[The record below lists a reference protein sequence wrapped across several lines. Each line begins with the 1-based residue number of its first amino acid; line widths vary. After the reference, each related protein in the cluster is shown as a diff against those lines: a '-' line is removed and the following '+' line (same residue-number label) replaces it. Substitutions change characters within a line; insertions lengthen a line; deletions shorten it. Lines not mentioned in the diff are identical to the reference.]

1 MKPYIEILKLVWP
14 LALGMINNAV
24 LQFTDR
30 MFLAHDSVEALE
42 AVLPASALAWI
53 FMSFFQSVVGYS
65 NVFVAR
71 YYGAGE
77 ADKCR
82 ICYHAAMCIAV
93 CSGLLMLPLWPFG
106 DWLLALFSPSESV
119 GTLQR
124 QYYDVVIL
132 GGFAIYGQMAAA
144 SYFTGQGRTRLVF
157 WVNLI
162 GNLINVGLDPLLIFG
177 YCGFPRMGIAGAAYA
192 TVFAMVVQM
201 VILVWAVWRDRVKD
215 VPSFNSNIQTFDHS
229 IIFSILRFGIPAGAY
244 TVLNM
249 LSFTIFVFFTGRIG
263 SIELAV
269 SNACFTV
276 NYLLIAPMEGFSLG
290 AATLVGQALGRKDVP
305 EAFRAG
311 NRTMTLGVVF
321 VTVLSAVVIV
331 LYRPILSVFA
341 SRVGADDVSQFYSL
355 GFTLFILMAAWQVF
369 DAADIVILG
378 ALKGAGD
385 TRFVMGMMFV
395 VSFVIWIPLVWLV
408 SVFHNTMA
416 ALWGTIVVDVV
427 ILCAG
432 SMVRWYGGFWKRIKM
447 I

>member
-1 MKPYIEILKLVWP
+1 MKPYLEILKLVWP

-82 ICYHAAMCIAV
+82 TCYHAAMCIAV
-93 CSGLLMLPLWPFG
+93 VSGLLMLPLWPFG
-106 DWLLALFSPSESV
+106 DWLLSLFSPSESL
-119 GTLQR
+119 GALQR
-124 QYYDVVIL
+124 QYYDIVIL

-144 SYFTGQGRTRLVF
+144 SYFTGQGKTRLVF
-157 WVNLI
+157 WVNLA
-162 GNLINVGLDPLLIFG
+162 GNLINVALDPVLIFG

-201 VILVWAVWRDRVKD
+201 VVLVWAVWREKAGQETGGERLDLLSAV
-215 VPSFNSNIQTFDHS
+215 SG
-229 IIFSILRFGIPAGAY
+229 ILRFGVPAGAY

-290 AATLVGQALGRKDVP
+290 AATLVGQALGREDVP

-321 VTVLSAVVIV
+321 VAVLSAVVIV

-341 SRVGADDVSQFYSL
+341 SRVGTGDVSQFYSL

-385 TRFVMGMMFV
+385 TKFVMGMMFV

-408 SVFHNTMA
+408 SVFHNTMV

-427 ILCAG
+427 VLCAG
-432 SMVRWYGGFWKRIKM
+432 SMVRWYGGSWKRIKM

>member
-1 MKPYIEILKLVWP
+1 MKSYREIIKLVWP

-77 ADKCR
+77 MRKCR
-82 ICYHAAMCIAV
+82 TCYHAALCIAV
-93 CSGLLMLPLWPFG
+93 CAGLLMLPLWPFG
-106 DWLLALFSPSESV
+106 DWMLSLFSPSESL
-119 GTLQR
+119 GALQR
-124 QYYDVVIL
+124 KYYDIVIL

-162 GNLINVGLDPLLIFG
+162 GNLVNVGLDPLLIFG
-177 YCGFPRMGIAGAAYA
+177 YCGFPKMGIAGAAYA

-201 VILVWAVWRDRVKD
+201 IALMVAVGRETRDERRDARDERLGLLPAV
-215 VPSFNSNIQTFDHS
+215 SG
-229 IIFSILRFGIPAGAY
+229 ILRFGVPAGAY

-263 SIELAV
+263 NIQLAV

-276 NYLLIAPMEGFSLG
+276 NYLLIAPMEGFALG

-305 EAFRAG
+305 GAVKAA
-311 NRTMTLGVVF
+311 NRTMILGVVF
-321 VTVLSAVVIV
+321 VAILSAVVIV
-331 LYRPILSVFA
+331 LYRPILSMFA
-341 SRVGADDVSQFYSL
+341 ARVATADAGQFYSI
-355 GFTLFILMAAWQVF
+355 GFTLFVLMAAWQLF
-369 DAADIVILG
+369 DAADIVLLG

-385 TRFVMGMMFV
+385 TKFVMWMMLV
-395 VSFVIWIPLVWLV
+395 VSFAIWIPLVWLV
-408 SVFHNTMA
+408 SVVHNTMI
-416 ALWGTIVVDVV
+416 ALWGTIVVDVL

>member
-1 MKPYIEILKLVWP
+1 MKPYLDILKLVWP

-42 AVLPASALAWI
+42 AILPASALAWI

-77 ADKCR
+77 KDKCR
-82 ICYHAAMCIAV
+82 TCYHAAMGIAV
-93 CSGLLMLPLWPFG
+93 VSGLLMLPLWPFG
-106 DWLLALFSPSESV
+106 DWLLSLFSPSESV

-124 QYYDVVIL
+124 QYYDIVIL

-157 WVNLI
+157 GVNLA
-162 GNLINVGLDPLLIFG
+162 GNLINVALDPILIFG

-201 VILVWAVWRDRVKD
+201 VALVVAVGRETRDERREPRGERLELSSAV
-215 VPSFNSNIQTFDHS
+215 SG
-229 IIFSILRFGIPAGAY
+229 ILRFGIPAGAY

-311 NRTMTLGVVF
+311 NRTMLLGVAF
-321 VTVLSAVVIV
+321 VAVLSAVIIV
-331 LYRPILSVFA
+331 LYRPILSMFA
-341 SRVGADDVSQFYSL
+341 SRVGVDDVSQFYSL
-355 GFTLFILMAAWQVF
+355 GFTLFNLMAAWQVF
-369 DAADIVILG
+369 AAADIVILG

-385 TRFVMGMMFV
+385 TKFAMWMMLV

-408 SVFHNTMA
+408 SVFRNTMA
-416 ALWGTIVVDVV
+416 MLWGTIVVDVV
-427 ILCAG
+427 IFFAG
-432 SMVRWYGGFWKRIKM
+432 SMLRWYGGFWKRIKM

>member
-1 MKPYIEILKLVWP
+1 MKPYVEILKLVWP

-71 YYGAGE
+71 YYGAG
-77 ADKCR
+77 DLGKCR
-82 ICYHAAMCIAV
+82 TCYHAAMCIAV
-93 CSGLLMLPLWPFG
+93 VSGLLMLPLWPFG
-106 DWLLALFSPSESV
+106 DWLLVLFSPSESV

-124 QYYDVVIL
+124 QYYDIVIL

-144 SYFTGQGRTRLVF
+144 SYFTGQGKTRLVF
-157 WVNLI
+157 WVNLV
-162 GNLINVGLDPLLIFG
+162 GNLINVALDPILIFG

-201 VILVWAVWRDRVKD
+201 VILVGAVRRDHVKD
-215 VPSFNSNIQTFDHS
+215 VPSSNSNIQTFDHS

-311 NRTMTLGVVF
+311 NRTMALGVVF
-321 VTVLSAVVIV
+321 VAVLSAVVIV

-341 SRVGADDVSQFYSL
+341 SRVGSGDVSQFYSL

-395 VSFVIWIPLVWLV
+395 VSFLIWIPLVWIV
-408 SVFHNTMA
+408 SVFLNTMA
-416 ALWGTIVVDVV
+416 LLWGTIVVDVV

-432 SMVRWYGGFWKRIKM
+432 SMIRWYGGFWKRIKM

>member
-1 MKPYIEILKLVWP
+1 MKPYLEILKLVWP

-42 AVLPASALAWI
+42 AVLPAAALAWI

-77 ADKCR
+77 ADRCR
-82 ICYHAAMCIAV
+82 ACYHAAMGIAV
-93 CSGLLMLPLWPFG
+93 VSGLLMLPLWPFG
-106 DWLLALFSPSESV
+106 DWLLSLFSPSESL
-119 GTLQR
+119 GALQR
-124 QYYDVVIL
+124 QYYDIVIL

-157 WVNLI
+157 GVNLA
-162 GNLINVGLDPLLIFG
+162 GNLINVALDPVLIFG
-177 YCGFPRMGIAGAAYA
+177 YFGFPRMGIAGAAYA

-201 VILVWAVWRDRVKD
+201 VVLIWAVHRQPDP
-215 VPSFNSNIQTFDHS
+215 PSAVQPSTFDLQPNLLLS
-229 IIFSILRFGIPAGAY
+229 MLRFGIPAGAY

-276 NYLLIAPMEGFSLG
+276 NYLLIAPVEGFALG

-311 NRTMTLGVVF
+311 NRTMVLGVVF
-321 VTVLSAVVIV
+321 VAVLSALLVAF
-331 LYRPILSVFA
+331 YRPILSMFA
-341 SRVGADDVSQFYSL
+341 SRVGTGDVAQFYSL

-385 TRFVMGMMFV
+385 TKFVMGMMFV

-408 SVFHNTMA
+408 SVFHNTMV

>member
-1 MKPYIEILKLVWP
+1 
-14 LALGMINNAV
+14 MINNAV

-30 MFLAHDSVEALE
+30 MFLAHDSVESLE
-42 AVLPASALAWI
+42 AILPASALAWI

-77 ADKCR
+77 TDKCR
-82 ICYHAAMCIAV
+82 TCYHAAMGIAV
-93 CSGLLMLPLWPFG
+93 VSGLLMLPLWPFG
-106 DWLLALFSPSESV
+106 DWLLSLFSPSESV
-119 GTLQR
+119 GALQR
-124 QYYDVVIL
+124 QYYDIVIL

-144 SYFTGQGRTRLVF
+144 SYFTGRGRTRLVF
-157 WVNLI
+157 GVNLV
-162 GNLINVGLDPLLIFG
+162 GNLINVALDPILIFG
-177 YCGFPRMGIAGAAYA
+177 CCGFPRMGIAGAAYA

-201 VILVWAVWRDRVKD
+201 AVLVWAVHRDRVKMER
-215 VPSFNSNIQTFDHS
+215 VPDS
-229 IIFSILRFGIPAGAY
+229 IIRLFDYSIICSILRFGVPAGAY

-276 NYLLIAPMEGFSLG
+276 NYLLIAPMEGFALG

-311 NRTMTLGVVF
+311 NRTMLLGVVF
-321 VTVLSAVVIV
+321 VAVLSALLIAF
-331 LYRPILSVFA
+331 YRPILSVFA
-341 SRVGADDVSQFYSL
+341 SRVGVDDVAQFYSL
-355 GFTLFILMAAWQVF
+355 GFTLFVLMAAWQVF

-385 TRFVMGMMFV
+385 TKFVMGMMFV

-408 SVFHNTMA
+408 SVFHNTMSL
-416 ALWGTIVVDVV
+416 LWGTIVVDVV

>member
-1 MKPYIEILKLVWP
+1 
-14 LALGMINNAV
+14 MINNAV
-24 LQFTDR
+24 LQFADR

-71 YYGAGE
+71 YYGAGKS
-77 ADKCR
+77 DKCR
-82 ICYHAAMCIAV
+82 TCYHAAMVIAV
-93 CSGLLMLPLWPFG
+93 VSGLLMLPLWPFG
-106 DWLLALFSPSESV
+106 DWILSLFSPSGSLAA
-119 GTLQR
+119 LQR

-157 WVNLI
+157 WVNLL
-162 GNLINVGLDPLLIFG
+162 GNLVNVGLDPILIFG

-201 VILVWAVWRDRVKD
+201 VVLIWAVWRERAERGHFQA
-215 VPSFNSNIQTFDHS
+215 SSEARELAELGLR
-229 IIFSILRFGIPAGAY
+229 ILRFGVPAGAY

-276 NYLLIAPMEGFSLG
+276 NYLLIAPMEGFALG
-290 AATLVGQALGRKDVP
+290 AATLVGQALGRKDVS

-311 NRTMTLGVVF
+311 NRTVALGVVF
-321 VTVLSAVVIV
+321 VAVLSALVIV

-341 SRVGADDVSQFYSL
+341 SRVGAGDVAQFYSL
-355 GFTLFILMAAWQVF
+355 GFTLFVLMAAWQLF
-369 DAADIVILG
+369 DAADIVLLG

-385 TRFVMGMMFV
+385 TKFVMWMMLI
-395 VSFVIWIPLVWLV
+395 VSFAVWIPLVWAVAL
-408 SVFHNTMA
+408 FHNTMV

-432 SMVRWYGGFWKRIKM
+432 SVIRWYGGFWNRIKM

>member
-1 MKPYIEILKLVWP
+1 
-14 LALGMINNAV
+14 MINNAV

-77 ADKCR
+77 PDKCR
-82 ICYHAAMCIAV
+82 ACYHAAMGIAV
-93 CSGLLMLPLWPFG
+93 ISGLLMLPLWPFG
-106 DWLLALFSPSESV
+106 DWLLSLFSPSESL
-119 GTLQR
+119 GALQR
-124 QYYDVVIL
+124 QYYDIVIL

-144 SYFTGQGRTRLVF
+144 SYFTGRGRTRLVF
-157 WVNLI
+157 WVNLA
-162 GNLINVGLDPLLIFG
+162 GNLINVALDPVLIFG
-177 YCGFPRMGIAGAAYA
+177 CFGFPRMGIAGAAYA

-201 VILVWAVWRDRVKD
+201 VVLIWAVWREGAERRHFRA
-215 VPSFNSNIQTFDHS
+215 SSEARETAELGFLM
-229 IIFSILRFGIPAGAY
+229 LRFGVPAGAY

-276 NYLLIAPMEGFSLG
+276 NYLLIAPMEGFALG
-290 AATLVGQALGRKDVP
+290 AATLVGQALGRKDAT

-311 NRTMTLGVVF
+311 NRTMVLGVAF
-321 VTVLSAVVIV
+321 VTVLSVLLIV
-331 LYRPILSVFA
+331 LYRPILSMFA

-395 VSFVIWIPLVWLV
+395 VSFLIWIPLVWLV
-408 SVFHNTMA
+408 SVFHNTMTL
-416 ALWGTIVVDVV
+416 LWGTIVVDVV

>member
-1 MKPYIEILKLVWP
+1 
-14 LALGMINNAV
+14 MINNAV

-77 ADKCR
+77 AEKCR
-82 ICYHAAMCIAV
+82 TCYHAAMCIAV
-93 CSGLLMLPLWPFG
+93 VSGLLMLPLWPFG
-106 DWLLALFSPSESV
+106 DWLLSLFSPSKPV
-119 GTLQR
+119 GALQR
-124 QYYDVVIL
+124 QYYDIVIL

-201 VILVWAVWRDRVKD
+201 IALVAAVGREKRDERRETGD
-215 VPSFNSNIQTFDHS
+215 ERLELPSAVSG
-229 IIFSILRFGIPAGAY
+229 ILRFGIPAGAY

-276 NYLLIAPMEGFSLG
+276 NYLLIAPMEGFALG

-311 NRTMTLGVVF
+311 NRTMALGVAF
-321 VTVLSAVVIV
+321 VAVLSALIIV

-341 SRVGADDVSQFYSL
+341 SRVGAGDVSQFYSL
-355 GFTLFILMAAWQVF
+355 GFTLFVLMAAWQVF

-385 TRFVMGMMFV
+385 TKFVMGMMFV
-395 VSFVIWIPLVWLV
+395 VSFLIWIPLVCLV

>member
-77 ADKCR
+77 TDKCR
-82 ICYHAAMCIAV
+82 TCYHAAMCIAV
-93 CSGLLMLPLWPFG
+93 VSGLLMLPLWPFG
-106 DWLLALFSPSESV
+106 DWLLTLFSPSEAV

-162 GNLINVGLDPLLIFG
+162 GNLINVGLDPVLIFG
-177 YCGFPRMGIAGAAYA
+177 YCGFPQMGIAGAAYA

-201 VILVWAVWRDRVKD
+201 VILVWAVRRDHAKD
-215 VPSFNSNIQTFDHS
+215 VPSSNSNIQTFDHS

-321 VTVLSAVVIV
+321 VAVLSAVVIV
-331 LYRPILSVFA
+331 FYRPILSVFA
-341 SRVGADDVSQFYSL
+341 SRVGAGDVSQFYAL

-395 VSFVIWIPLVWLV
+395 VSFLVWIPLVWIV
-408 SVFHNTMA
+408 SVFRNTMA
-416 ALWGTIVVDVV
+416 LLWGTIVVDVV

>member
-1 MKPYIEILKLVWP
+1 MWP
-14 LALGMINNAV
+14 LALGMVNNAV

-77 ADKCR
+77 TDKCR
-82 ICYHAAMCIAV
+82 TCYHAAMCIAV
-93 CSGLLMLPLWPFG
+93 VSGLLMLPLWPFG
-106 DWLLALFSPSESV
+106 DWLLSLFSPSESV

-124 QYYDVVIL
+124 QYYDIVIL

-157 WVNLI
+157 WVNLA
-162 GNLINVGLDPLLIFG
+162 GNLVNVALDPILIFG
-177 YCGFPRMGIAGAAYA
+177 YFGFPQMGIAGAAYA
-192 TVFAMVVQM
+192 TVFAMIVQM
-201 VILVWAVWRDRVKD
+201 VVLIWAAHRDRVKMEWSSTD
-215 VPSFNSNIQTFDHS
+215 SIIRSFDHS
-229 IIFSILRFGIPAGAY
+229 IIFSILRFVVPAGAY

-276 NYLLIAPMEGFSLG
+276 NYLLIAPMEGFALG

-311 NRTMTLGVVF
+311 NRTMVLGVVF
-321 VTVLSAVVIV
+321 VAVLSAVVIV

-341 SRVGADDVSQFYSL
+341 SRVGAGDVAPFYSL

-408 SVFHNTMA
+408 SVFHNTMV

-432 SMVRWYGGFWKRIKM
+432 SMIRWYGGFWKRIKM